1 MISRRY
7 YPIQPTFYWHK
18 HLLILPHIGS
28 IAPLIIEPLEPFHF
42 DSHIGTFDV
51 LDKFLRPKPM
61 DGGEGD
67 VEGGAGVVGG
77 LE

>member
-1 MISRRY
+1 MIPRRH
-7 YPIQPTFYWHK
+7 YPIQPTLHWHK
-18 HLLILPHIGS
+18 HLLILPQSGS
-28 IAPLIIEPLEPFHF
+28 ITPLIKEPFQPFHLY
-42 DSHIGTFDV
+42 SNIGTFDV
-51 LDKFLRPKPM
+51 LNKFLRPEPV

>member
-1 MISRRY
+1 MISRRH

-18 HLLILPHIGS
+18 HLLILPQTGS